1 MELSAVGGSYPRCLP
16 YVAGAGTC
24 DELTCSGSTCHS
36 SELPLAKFGLA
47 TWLLL
52 DLVALL
58 LSAWVPLCQSFLP
71 VIIRLFLVG
80 HLCLVVT

>member
-36 SELPLAKFGLA
+36 SELLLATCACYVAA
-47 TWLLL
+47 TWLHCCL
-52 DLVALL
+52 A
-58 LSAWVPLCQSFLP
+58 AWVPLCQSFLP

-80 HLCLVVT
+80 HLCLVVN

>member
-36 SELPLAKFGLA
+36 SELSCFWQSLSLLRGCYLVGL
-47 TWLLL
+47 LR
-52 DLVALL
+52 
-58 LSAWVPLCQSFLP
+58 WVPLCQS
-71 VIIRLFLVG
+71 
-80 HLCLVVT
+80 CW

>member
-36 SELPLAKFGLA
+36 SELLLAKFGLA

-52 DLVALL
+52 GCTVAGCLGPIMPVLLVVL
-58 LSAWVPLCQSFLP
+58 LSHHN
-71 VIIRLFLVG
+71 G
-80 HLCLVVT
+80 DYEVVLG

>member
-36 SELPLAKFGLA
+36 SEVLLAKFGLA

-52 DLVALL
+52 GCTVLA
-58 LSAWVPLCQSFLP
+58 AWIPLCQAF
-71 VIIRLFLVG
+71 
-80 HLCLVVT
+80 CW